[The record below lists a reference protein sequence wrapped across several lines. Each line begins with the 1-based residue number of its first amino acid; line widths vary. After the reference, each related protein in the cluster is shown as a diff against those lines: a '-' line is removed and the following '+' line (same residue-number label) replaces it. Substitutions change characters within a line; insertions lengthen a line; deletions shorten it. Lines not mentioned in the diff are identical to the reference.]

1 MLSTIGSTTAPRTRH
16 PGGARQLRTWQRR
29 AHLLAGLA
37 LVVHVYLDPG
47 ADSPLDVAVR
57 WVLLPALVASGL
69 AMWQAPRLRRL
80 ARARSRP

>member
-1 MLSTIGSTTAPRTRH
+1 MLSITGPPAAPRTRR

-37 LVVHVYLDPG
+37 VVIQLYADPA
-47 ADSPLDVAVR
+47 ADSPLAVAVR
-57 WVLLPALVASGL
+57 WVLLPALVVSGM

-80 ARARSRP
+80 ARGRSRP